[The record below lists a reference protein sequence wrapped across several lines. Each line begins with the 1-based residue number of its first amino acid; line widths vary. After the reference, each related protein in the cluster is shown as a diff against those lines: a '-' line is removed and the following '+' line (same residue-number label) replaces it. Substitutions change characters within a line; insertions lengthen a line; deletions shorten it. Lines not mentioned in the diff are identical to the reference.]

1 MALYSNQ
8 MSKNRSYINKSV
20 NVVDLIRKAK
30 FEEKKEKRHS
40 LLIMVGA
47 FSLLA
52 ITGLVISL

>member
-1 MALYSNQ
+1 

>member
-8 MSKNRSYINKSV
+8 MLKNRSYINKSV

-30 FEEKKEKRHS
+30 FDEKKEKRHS
-40 LLIMVGA
+40 LLIMFGA

-52 ITGLVISL
+52 IAGLVISL